1 MPQINRI
8 RVNNVKYNFGT
19 QMYDDFMMRPNCS
32 SMIYDLANGGGKSLL
47 MLMLLQNV
55 IPNCTLD
62 EKQPV
67 EKLFRQGGGN
77 TVIHSLVEWKLEP
90 CYRKDNYTYMTT
102 GFCARKAGAQSNSSG
117 IEYFNYAIF
126 YREFGDNDIKNLPLT
141 SNGERITYNG
151 LKEYLRNLEK
161 DDFNVSVK
169 IFDRKGDYQN
179 FLSHYGIYESQWEII
194 RGINKTEG
202 HVRTYFESNYRTSR
216 KVVEDLLIEEI
227 IEKSFNN
234 KLGVTDDEG
243 QMART
248 LLDIKDKLLELSKK
262 NSQIGNYNSQVEE
275 IEKFAQYAESF
286 KLNFIKKQELEEKIY
301 RLLCA
306 CKIIIAD
313 REALSEQNSS
323 DLEKI
328 QEKINNEQYL
338 IQSAQVASEQKSL
351 DAIRELVDVYSAK
364 IEAADSRFAE
374 RKELLRK
381 SESVNDYADYLKY
394 ENDFNKIK
402 QTIDNRMREHDDITA
417 ELHDIAVKIFELSN
431 DEREKLKESLKQS
444 QKELQTAKDN
454 YKEAQKTFDSL
465 TKEEAAAQ
473 SLVSFLKSRIE
484 NDEKQ
489 MAVLMEKCGII
500 IAENVEAELLTS
512 EENIK
517 DARQEIQQKDKAY
530 NDLKRRLGDTQT
542 DIARIDVG
550 LEFIKKEI
558 EDVKKI
564 QAEYEQ
570 TKDKLNTLSKIY
582 NDENTAG
589 LDIKIK
595 EYSDSLDSEYFEAE
609 KEAQR
614 LAAFIENAKKHQYLL
629 DAKNRTKLKEYLFTR
644 YKDDVKE
651 GADWLAQL
659 DEKQRTDVKRRI
671 PFVEYSF
678 IVKNN
683 FDKIKNDATLAS
695 FNLDSYTVPI
705 VSEDNVLDAKV
716 QIDKNTVV
724 FAMKD
729 MDFLKDDAKTESE
742 IAAAQ
747 EELDNINHKIEK
759 IEDRRKVVLSDY
771 CYVIN
776 NKMQRFEKASD
787 DLRRLTENMSQ
798 SRENHEKL
806 KAEEQLLKKQCDS
819 AAAQAESAKK
829 TYTEECSRYEILKL
843 AKKHK
848 EQLAGEYAKQRQALL
863 DADNLSRKLGDS
875 QTDVDNKKEI
885 LENVS
890 KTLAVYEQKI
900 ETAQKDW
907 EENYNH
913 FYDMDIDTSDKPEKE
928 FAGMTYMQLESRF
941 FGLKDILDKEM
952 VDVADKE
959 ALMEHYRI
967 SMEKCKKAIEYRG
980 DDFET
985 VKSDFETGKTI
996 VSDAQ
1001 ELLHIKQQ
1009 IADIEKETR
1018 TDRDEF
1024 DAQNALMNRLEGSI
1038 AHAVSQI
1045 KERFGEYE
1053 PLSCENPES
1062 YISQHKNYIK
1072 ELDERT
1078 QRIKAEIAGQ
1088 AKALKKY
1095 YICEKDL
1102 ERIVT
1107 DAGMDIPDEE
1117 AVANVFRQ
1125 NENAY
1130 DLKILETETDSYEKI
1145 SKDYSQ
1151 LVKLIEKRRE
1161 DFQSR
1166 KEQFCRRLV
1175 EFDADELSAEMN
1187 ASINIPSDCKDVEVL
1202 CSGLRRTNEYIVL
1215 EKERVSKGIE
1225 DMEQIKDNF
1234 ENRCIQ
1240 TCCNIKTELDRL
1252 PGLSTIRLDDEI
1264 ISMIGL
1270 FIPYVKEEL
1279 YKSRMSLYIDETI
1292 AMSESI
1298 SSQEERLKYI
1308 RNRLTWKRLFS
1319 VIVTDMNAIRVQLY
1333 KRERIKDQSRYLR
1346 YEEAVGS
1353 TGQSQGIYIQFLI
1366 AVINYIASVNASV
1379 SETAVL
1385 GKTIFIDNPFGAAKD
1400 IYIWEPIFKLLK
1412 TNHVQLIVPARGATP
1427 AITGRF
1433 DVNYILGQ
1441 KLVDGRQQTVVVDY
1455 YSRTNTTQLEYT
1467 RMDYE
1472 QTSFEFFV

>member
-102 GFCARKAGAQSNSSG
+102 GFCARKAGAQSNLSG

-286 KLNFIKKQELEEKIY
+286 KVNFIKKQELEEKIY

-431 DEREKLKESLKQS
+431 DEREKLKESLKHS
-444 QKELQTAKDN
+444 QKELKTAEDN
-454 YKEAQKTFDSL
+454 YKEAQKTFDL
-465 TKEEAAAQ
+465 MIKEEAAAQ

-530 NDLKRRLGDTQT
+530 NDLKLRLGDTQT

-558 EDVKKI
+558 EDVRRL
-564 QAEYEQ
+564 
-570 TKDKLNTLSKIY
+570 LNCSCFSFLGRSYMY
-582 NDENTAG
+582 NSM
-589 LDIKIK
+589 KRVFR
-595 EYSDSLDSEYFEAE
+595 SL
-609 KEAQR
+609 
-614 LAAFIENAKKHQYLL
+614 
-629 DAKNRTKLKEYLFTR
+629 
-644 YKDDVKE
+644 
-651 GADWLAQL
+651 G
-659 DEKQRTDVKRRI
+659 
-671 PFVEYSF
+671 
-678 IVKNN
+678 
-683 FDKIKNDATLAS
+683 
-695 FNLDSYTVPI
+695 
-705 VSEDNVLDAKV
+705 
-716 QIDKNTVV
+716 QID
-724 FAMKD
+724 
-729 MDFLKDDAKTESE
+729 
-742 IAAAQ
+742 
-747 EELDNINHKIEK
+747 
-759 IEDRRKVVLSDY
+759 RLS
-771 CYVIN
+771 VH
-776 NKMQRFEKASD
+776 S
-787 DLRRLTENMSQ
+787 
-798 SRENHEKL
+798 
-806 KAEEQLLKKQCDS
+806 
-819 AAAQAESAKK
+819 
-829 TYTEECSRYEILKL
+829 
-843 AKKHK
+843 
-848 EQLAGEYAKQRQALL
+848 
-863 DADNLSRKLGDS
+863 
-875 QTDVDNKKEI
+875 
-885 LENVS
+885 
-890 KTLAVYEQKI
+890 
-900 ETAQKDW
+900 
-907 EENYNH
+907 
-913 FYDMDIDTSDKPEKE
+913 
-928 FAGMTYMQLESRF
+928 
-941 FGLKDILDKEM
+941 
-952 VDVADKE
+952 
-959 ALMEHYRI
+959 
-967 SMEKCKKAIEYRG
+967 
-980 DDFET
+980 
-985 VKSDFETGKTI
+985 
-996 VSDAQ
+996 
-1001 ELLHIKQQ
+1001 IK
-1009 IADIEKETR
+1009 
-1018 TDRDEF
+1018 
-1024 DAQNALMNRLEGSI
+1024 
-1038 AHAVSQI
+1038 
-1045 KERFGEYE
+1045 
-1053 PLSCENPES
+1053 
-1062 YISQHKNYIK
+1062 
-1072 ELDERT
+1072 
-1078 QRIKAEIAGQ
+1078 
-1088 AKALKKY
+1088 
-1095 YICEKDL
+1095 
-1102 ERIVT
+1102 
-1107 DAGMDIPDEE
+1107 
-1117 AVANVFRQ
+1117 
-1125 NENAY
+1125 
-1130 DLKILETETDSYEKI
+1130 
-1145 SKDYSQ
+1145 
-1151 LVKLIEKRRE
+1151 
-1161 DFQSR
+1161 
-1166 KEQFCRRLV
+1166 
-1175 EFDADELSAEMN
+1175 
-1187 ASINIPSDCKDVEVL
+1187 
-1202 CSGLRRTNEYIVL
+1202 
-1215 EKERVSKGIE
+1215 
-1225 DMEQIKDNF
+1225 
-1234 ENRCIQ
+1234 
-1240 TCCNIKTELDRL
+1240 
-1252 PGLSTIRLDDEI
+1252 
-1264 ISMIGL
+1264 
-1270 FIPYVKEEL
+1270 
-1279 YKSRMSLYIDETI
+1279 
-1292 AMSESI
+1292 
-1298 SSQEERLKYI
+1298 SSQFHIGILLEHLIKRCLCGSLVRL
-1308 RNRLTWKRLFS
+1308 
-1319 VIVTDMNAIRVQLY
+1319 Q
-1333 KRERIKDQSRYLR
+1333 
-1346 YEEAVGS
+1346 
-1353 TGQSQGIYIQFLI
+1353 QF
-1366 AVINYIASVNASV
+1366 V
-1379 SETAVL
+1379 SCQPC
-1385 GKTIFIDNPFGAAKD
+1385 N
-1400 IYIWEPIFKLLK
+1400 
-1412 TNHVQLIVPARGATP
+1412 
-1427 AITGRF
+1427 
-1433 DVNYILGQ
+1433 
-1441 KLVDGRQQTVVVDY
+1441 
-1455 YSRTNTTQLEYT
+1455 S
-1467 RMDYE
+1467 
-1472 QTSFEFFV
+1472 

>member
-102 GFCARKAGAQSNSSG
+102 GFCARKAGAQSNLSG

-286 KLNFIKKQELEEKIY
+286 KVNFIKKQELEEKIY

-431 DEREKLKESLKQS
+431 DEREKLKESLKHS
-444 QKELQTAKDN
+444 QKELKTAEDN
-454 YKEAQKTFDSL
+454 YKEAQKTFDL
-465 TKEEAAAQ
+465 MIKEEAAAQ

-530 NDLKRRLGDTQT
+530 NDLKLRLGDTQT

-564 QAEYEQ
+564 QA
-570 TKDKLNTLSKIY
+570 
-582 NDENTAG
+582 
-589 LDIKIK
+589 
-595 EYSDSLDSEYFEAE
+595 
-609 KEAQR
+609 
-614 LAAFIENAKKHQYLL
+614 
-629 DAKNRTKLKEYLFTR
+629 
-644 YKDDVKE
+644 V
-651 GADWLAQL
+651 
-659 DEKQRTDVKRRI
+659 
-671 PFVEYSF
+671 
-678 IVKNN
+678 
-683 FDKIKNDATLAS
+683 
-695 FNLDSYTVPI
+695 
-705 VSEDNVLDAKV
+705 
-716 QIDKNTVV
+716 
-724 FAMKD
+724 
-729 MDFLKDDAKTESE
+729 
-742 IAAAQ
+742 
-747 EELDNINHKIEK
+747 
-759 IEDRRKVVLSDY
+759 
-771 CYVIN
+771 
-776 NKMQRFEKASD
+776 
-787 DLRRLTENMSQ
+787 
-798 SRENHEKL
+798 
-806 KAEEQLLKKQCDS
+806 
-819 AAAQAESAKK
+819 
-829 TYTEECSRYEILKL
+829 
-843 AKKHK
+843 
-848 EQLAGEYAKQRQALL
+848 
-863 DADNLSRKLGDS
+863 
-875 QTDVDNKKEI
+875 
-885 LENVS
+885 
-890 KTLAVYEQKI
+890 
-900 ETAQKDW
+900 
-907 EENYNH
+907 
-913 FYDMDIDTSDKPEKE
+913 
-928 FAGMTYMQLESRF
+928 
-941 FGLKDILDKEM
+941 
-952 VDVADKE
+952 
-959 ALMEHYRI
+959 
-967 SMEKCKKAIEYRG
+967 
-980 DDFET
+980 
-985 VKSDFETGKTI
+985 
-996 VSDAQ
+996 
-1001 ELLHIKQQ
+1001 
-1009 IADIEKETR
+1009 
-1018 TDRDEF
+1018 
-1024 DAQNALMNRLEGSI
+1024 
-1038 AHAVSQI
+1038 
-1045 KERFGEYE
+1045 
-1053 PLSCENPES
+1053 
-1062 YISQHKNYIK
+1062 
-1072 ELDERT
+1072 
-1078 QRIKAEIAGQ
+1078 
-1088 AKALKKY
+1088 
-1095 YICEKDL
+1095 
-1102 ERIVT
+1102 
-1107 DAGMDIPDEE
+1107 
-1117 AVANVFRQ
+1117 
-1125 NENAY
+1125 
-1130 DLKILETETDSYEKI
+1130 
-1145 SKDYSQ
+1145 
-1151 LVKLIEKRRE
+1151 
-1161 DFQSR
+1161 
-1166 KEQFCRRLV
+1166 
-1175 EFDADELSAEMN
+1175 
-1187 ASINIPSDCKDVEVL
+1187 
-1202 CSGLRRTNEYIVL
+1202 
-1215 EKERVSKGIE
+1215 
-1225 DMEQIKDNF
+1225 
-1234 ENRCIQ
+1234 
-1240 TCCNIKTELDRL
+1240 
-1252 PGLSTIRLDDEI
+1252 
-1264 ISMIGL
+1264 
-1270 FIPYVKEEL
+1270 
-1279 YKSRMSLYIDETI
+1279 
-1292 AMSESI
+1292 
-1298 SSQEERLKYI
+1298 
-1308 RNRLTWKRLFS
+1308 
-1319 VIVTDMNAIRVQLY
+1319 
-1333 KRERIKDQSRYLR
+1333 
-1346 YEEAVGS
+1346 
-1353 TGQSQGIYIQFLI
+1353 
-1366 AVINYIASVNASV
+1366 
-1379 SETAVL
+1379 
-1385 GKTIFIDNPFGAAKD
+1385 
-1400 IYIWEPIFKLLK
+1400 
-1412 TNHVQLIVPARGATP
+1412 
-1427 AITGRF
+1427 
-1433 DVNYILGQ
+1433 
-1441 KLVDGRQQTVVVDY
+1441 
-1455 YSRTNTTQLEYT
+1455 
-1467 RMDYE
+1467 
-1472 QTSFEFFV
+1472 

>member
-286 KLNFIKKQELEEKIY
+286 KVNFIKKQELEEKIY

-444 QKELQTAKDN
+444 QKELQTAEDN

-517 DARQEIQQKDKAY
+517 DARQEIQQKDNAY
-530 NDLKRRLGDTQT
+530 NDLKLRLGDTQT
-542 DIARIDVG
+542 DIARID
-550 LEFIKKEI
+550 
-558 EDVKKI
+558 
-564 QAEYEQ
+564 Y
-570 TKDKLNTLSKIY
+570 
-582 NDENTAG
+582 
-589 LDIKIK
+589 
-595 EYSDSLDSEYFEAE
+595 
-609 KEAQR
+609 
-614 LAAFIENAKKHQYLL
+614 
-629 DAKNRTKLKEYLFTR
+629 
-644 YKDDVKE
+644 
-651 GADWLAQL
+651 
-659 DEKQRTDVKRRI
+659 
-671 PFVEYSF
+671 
-678 IVKNN
+678 
-683 FDKIKNDATLAS
+683 
-695 FNLDSYTVPI
+695 
-705 VSEDNVLDAKV
+705 
-716 QIDKNTVV
+716 
-724 FAMKD
+724 
-729 MDFLKDDAKTESE
+729 
-742 IAAAQ
+742 
-747 EELDNINHKIEK
+747 
-759 IEDRRKVVLSDY
+759 
-771 CYVIN
+771 
-776 NKMQRFEKASD
+776 
-787 DLRRLTENMSQ
+787 
-798 SRENHEKL
+798 
-806 KAEEQLLKKQCDS
+806 
-819 AAAQAESAKK
+819 
-829 TYTEECSRYEILKL
+829 
-843 AKKHK
+843 
-848 EQLAGEYAKQRQALL
+848 
-863 DADNLSRKLGDS
+863 
-875 QTDVDNKKEI
+875 
-885 LENVS
+885 
-890 KTLAVYEQKI
+890 
-900 ETAQKDW
+900 
-907 EENYNH
+907 
-913 FYDMDIDTSDKPEKE
+913 
-928 FAGMTYMQLESRF
+928 
-941 FGLKDILDKEM
+941 
-952 VDVADKE
+952 
-959 ALMEHYRI
+959 
-967 SMEKCKKAIEYRG
+967 
-980 DDFET
+980 
-985 VKSDFETGKTI
+985 
-996 VSDAQ
+996 
-1001 ELLHIKQQ
+1001 
-1009 IADIEKETR
+1009 
-1018 TDRDEF
+1018 
-1024 DAQNALMNRLEGSI
+1024 
-1038 AHAVSQI
+1038 
-1045 KERFGEYE
+1045 
-1053 PLSCENPES
+1053 
-1062 YISQHKNYIK
+1062 
-1072 ELDERT
+1072 
-1078 QRIKAEIAGQ
+1078 
-1088 AKALKKY
+1088 
-1095 YICEKDL
+1095 
-1102 ERIVT
+1102 
-1107 DAGMDIPDEE
+1107 
-1117 AVANVFRQ
+1117 
-1125 NENAY
+1125 
-1130 DLKILETETDSYEKI
+1130 
-1145 SKDYSQ
+1145 
-1151 LVKLIEKRRE
+1151 
-1161 DFQSR
+1161 
-1166 KEQFCRRLV
+1166 
-1175 EFDADELSAEMN
+1175 
-1187 ASINIPSDCKDVEVL
+1187 
-1202 CSGLRRTNEYIVL
+1202 
-1215 EKERVSKGIE
+1215 
-1225 DMEQIKDNF
+1225 
-1234 ENRCIQ
+1234 
-1240 TCCNIKTELDRL
+1240 
-1252 PGLSTIRLDDEI
+1252 
-1264 ISMIGL
+1264 
-1270 FIPYVKEEL
+1270 
-1279 YKSRMSLYIDETI
+1279 
-1292 AMSESI
+1292 
-1298 SSQEERLKYI
+1298 
-1308 RNRLTWKRLFS
+1308 
-1319 VIVTDMNAIRVQLY
+1319 
-1333 KRERIKDQSRYLR
+1333 
-1346 YEEAVGS
+1346 
-1353 TGQSQGIYIQFLI
+1353 
-1366 AVINYIASVNASV
+1366 
-1379 SETAVL
+1379 
-1385 GKTIFIDNPFGAAKD
+1385 
-1400 IYIWEPIFKLLK
+1400 
-1412 TNHVQLIVPARGATP
+1412 
-1427 AITGRF
+1427 
-1433 DVNYILGQ
+1433 
-1441 KLVDGRQQTVVVDY
+1441 
-1455 YSRTNTTQLEYT
+1455 
-1467 RMDYE
+1467 
-1472 QTSFEFFV
+1472 

>member
-286 KLNFIKKQELEEKIY
+286 KVNFIKKQELEEKIY

-444 QKELQTAKDN
+444 QKELQTAEDN

-530 NDLKRRLGDTQT
+530 NDLKLRLGDTQT

-747 EELDNINHKIEK
+747 EELDNINHKIEGK
-759 IEDRRKVVLSDY
+759 LRIGSFSSVTAMWMPEVIHYFNRNYPQVEVQIFDGNYDEIRDWIIHGQVDCGFLSSI
-771 CYVIN
+771 V
-776 NKMQRFEKASD
+776 
-787 DLRRLTENMSQ
+787 
-798 SRENHEKL
+798 
-806 KAEEQLLKKQCDS
+806 
-819 AAAQAESAKK
+819 
-829 TYTEECSRYEILKL
+829 
-843 AKKHK
+843 
-848 EQLAGEYAKQRQALL
+848 
-863 DADNLSRKLGDS
+863 ADNLKFYPLCEDPLCAVM
-875 QTDVDNKKEI
+875 QKNHPLAEKKSVR
-885 LENVS
+885 LEE
-890 KTLAVYEQKI
+890 LLEYPFII
-900 ETAQKDW
+900 ETPGCD
-907 EENYNH
+907 N
-913 FYDMDIDTSDKPEKE
+913 
-928 FAGMTYMQLESRF
+928 
-941 FGLKDILDKEM
+941 DILH
-952 VDVADKE
+952 
-959 ALMEHYRI
+959 L
-967 SMEKCKKAIEYRG
+967 
-980 DDFET
+980 
-985 VKSDFETGKTI
+985 
-996 VSDAQ
+996 
-1001 ELLHIKQQ
+1001 
-1009 IADIEKETR
+1009 
-1018 TDRDEF
+1018 
-1024 DAQNALMNRLEGSI
+1024 
-1038 AHAVSQI
+1038 
-1045 KERFGEYE
+1045 
-1053 PLSCENPES
+1053 
-1062 YISQHKNYIK
+1062 
-1072 ELDERT
+1072 
-1078 QRIKAEIAGQ
+1078 
-1088 AKALKKY
+1088 
-1095 YICEKDL
+1095 L
-1102 ERIVT
+1102 ERCGKEPKTSYSFRDDTLIMAFVKNGLGVT
-1107 DAGMDIPDEE
+1107 
-1117 AVANVFRQ
+1117 
-1125 NENAY
+1125 
-1130 DLKILETETDSYEKI
+1130 I
-1145 SKDYSQ
+1145 S
-1151 LVKLIEKRRE
+1151 
-1161 DFQSR
+1161 
-1166 KEQFCRRLV
+1166 
-1175 EFDADELSAEMN
+1175 
-1187 ASINIPSDCKDVEVL
+1187 
-1202 CSGLRRTNEYIVL
+1202 
-1215 EKERVSKGIE
+1215 
-1225 DMEQIKDNF
+1225 
-1234 ENRCIQ
+1234 
-1240 TCCNIKTELDRL
+1240 
-1252 PGLSTIRLDDEI
+1252 
-1264 ISMIGL
+1264 
-1270 FIPYVKEEL
+1270 
-1279 YKSRMSLYIDETI
+1279 
-1292 AMSESI
+1292 
-1298 SSQEERLKYI
+1298 
-1308 RNRLTWKRLFS
+1308 
-1319 VIVTDMNAIRVQLY
+1319 
-1333 KRERIKDQSRYLR
+1333 
-1346 YEEAVGS
+1346 
-1353 TGQSQGIYIQFLI
+1353 
-1366 AVINYIASVNASV
+1366 
-1379 SETAVL
+1379 
-1385 GKTIFIDNPFGAAKD
+1385 
-1400 IYIWEPIFKLLK
+1400 
-1412 TNHVQLIVPARGATP
+1412 
-1427 AITGRF
+1427 
-1433 DVNYILGQ
+1433 Q
-1441 KLVDGRQQTVVVDY
+1441 KLVMKAFANDVESRPLEPGRSRIIGLAFVKTMNSVV
-1455 YSRTNTTQLEYT
+1455 TKILLEYLKG
-1467 RMDYE
+1467 MM
-1472 QTSFEFFV
+1472 

>member
-286 KLNFIKKQELEEKIY
+286 KVNFIKKQELEEKIY

-431 DEREKLKESLKQS
+431 DEREKLKESLKHS
-444 QKELQTAKDN
+444 QKELKTAEDN

-517 DARQEIQQKDKAY
+517 EARQEIQQKDKAY
-530 NDLKRRLGDTQT
+530 NDLKLRLGDTQT

-570 TKDKLNTLSKIY
+570 TKDKLDTLSKY
-582 NDENTAG
+582 G
-589 LDIKIK
+589 
-595 EYSDSLDSEYFEAE
+595 
-609 KEAQR
+609 
-614 LAAFIENAKKHQYLL
+614 
-629 DAKNRTKLKEYLFTR
+629 RT
-644 YKDDVKE
+644 
-651 GADWLAQL
+651 
-659 DEKQRTDVKRRI
+659 
-671 PFVEYSF
+671 
-678 IVKNN
+678 
-683 FDKIKNDATLAS
+683 
-695 FNLDSYTVPI
+695 
-705 VSEDNVLDAKV
+705 
-716 QIDKNTVV
+716 
-724 FAMKD
+724 
-729 MDFLKDDAKTESE
+729 
-742 IAAAQ
+742 
-747 EELDNINHKIEK
+747 
-759 IEDRRKVVLSDY
+759 
-771 CYVIN
+771 
-776 NKMQRFEKASD
+776 
-787 DLRRLTENMSQ
+787 
-798 SRENHEKL
+798 
-806 KAEEQLLKKQCDS
+806 
-819 AAAQAESAKK
+819 
-829 TYTEECSRYEILKL
+829 
-843 AKKHK
+843 
-848 EQLAGEYAKQRQALL
+848 
-863 DADNLSRKLGDS
+863 
-875 QTDVDNKKEI
+875 
-885 LENVS
+885 
-890 KTLAVYEQKI
+890 
-900 ETAQKDW
+900 
-907 EENYNH
+907 
-913 FYDMDIDTSDKPEKE
+913 
-928 FAGMTYMQLESRF
+928 
-941 FGLKDILDKEM
+941 
-952 VDVADKE
+952 
-959 ALMEHYRI
+959 
-967 SMEKCKKAIEYRG
+967 
-980 DDFET
+980 
-985 VKSDFETGKTI
+985 
-996 VSDAQ
+996 
-1001 ELLHIKQQ
+1001 
-1009 IADIEKETR
+1009 
-1018 TDRDEF
+1018 
-1024 DAQNALMNRLEGSI
+1024 
-1038 AHAVSQI
+1038 
-1045 KERFGEYE
+1045 
-1053 PLSCENPES
+1053 
-1062 YISQHKNYIK
+1062 
-1072 ELDERT
+1072 
-1078 QRIKAEIAGQ
+1078 
-1088 AKALKKY
+1088 
-1095 YICEKDL
+1095 
-1102 ERIVT
+1102 
-1107 DAGMDIPDEE
+1107 
-1117 AVANVFRQ
+1117 
-1125 NENAY
+1125 
-1130 DLKILETETDSYEKI
+1130 
-1145 SKDYSQ
+1145 
-1151 LVKLIEKRRE
+1151 
-1161 DFQSR
+1161 
-1166 KEQFCRRLV
+1166 
-1175 EFDADELSAEMN
+1175 
-1187 ASINIPSDCKDVEVL
+1187 
-1202 CSGLRRTNEYIVL
+1202 
-1215 EKERVSKGIE
+1215 
-1225 DMEQIKDNF
+1225 
-1234 ENRCIQ
+1234 
-1240 TCCNIKTELDRL
+1240 
-1252 PGLSTIRLDDEI
+1252 
-1264 ISMIGL
+1264 
-1270 FIPYVKEEL
+1270 
-1279 YKSRMSLYIDETI
+1279 
-1292 AMSESI
+1292 
-1298 SSQEERLKYI
+1298 
-1308 RNRLTWKRLFS
+1308 
-1319 VIVTDMNAIRVQLY
+1319 
-1333 KRERIKDQSRYLR
+1333 
-1346 YEEAVGS
+1346 
-1353 TGQSQGIYIQFLI
+1353 
-1366 AVINYIASVNASV
+1366 
-1379 SETAVL
+1379 
-1385 GKTIFIDNPFGAAKD
+1385 
-1400 IYIWEPIFKLLK
+1400 
-1412 TNHVQLIVPARGATP
+1412 
-1427 AITGRF
+1427 
-1433 DVNYILGQ
+1433 
-1441 KLVDGRQQTVVVDY
+1441 
-1455 YSRTNTTQLEYT
+1455 
-1467 RMDYE
+1467 
-1472 QTSFEFFV
+1472 

>member
-286 KLNFIKKQELEEKIY
+286 KVNFIKKQELEEKIY

-444 QKELQTAKDN
+444 QKELQTAEDN

-530 NDLKRRLGDTQT
+530 NC
-542 DIARIDVG
+542 
-550 LEFIKKEI
+550 
-558 EDVKKI
+558 
-564 QAEYEQ
+564 
-570 TKDKLNTLSKIY
+570 
-582 NDENTAG
+582 
-589 LDIKIK
+589 
-595 EYSDSLDSEYFEAE
+595 
-609 KEAQR
+609 
-614 LAAFIENAKKHQYLL
+614 LL
-629 DAKNRTKLKEYLFTR
+629 Y
-644 YKDDVKE
+644 
-651 GADWLAQL
+651 
-659 DEKQRTDVKRRI
+659 
-671 PFVEYSF
+671 
-678 IVKNN
+678 
-683 FDKIKNDATLAS
+683 
-695 FNLDSYTVPI
+695 
-705 VSEDNVLDAKV
+705 
-716 QIDKNTVV
+716 
-724 FAMKD
+724 
-729 MDFLKDDAKTESE
+729 
-742 IAAAQ
+742 
-747 EELDNINHKIEK
+747 
-759 IEDRRKVVLSDY
+759 
-771 CYVIN
+771 
-776 NKMQRFEKASD
+776 
-787 DLRRLTENMSQ
+787 
-798 SRENHEKL
+798 
-806 KAEEQLLKKQCDS
+806 
-819 AAAQAESAKK
+819 
-829 TYTEECSRYEILKL
+829 
-843 AKKHK
+843 
-848 EQLAGEYAKQRQALL
+848 
-863 DADNLSRKLGDS
+863 
-875 QTDVDNKKEI
+875 
-885 LENVS
+885 
-890 KTLAVYEQKI
+890 
-900 ETAQKDW
+900 
-907 EENYNH
+907 
-913 FYDMDIDTSDKPEKE
+913 TSD
-928 FAGMTYMQLESRF
+928 A
-941 FGLKDILDKEM
+941 
-952 VDVADKE
+952 AD
-959 ALMEHYRI
+959 
-967 SMEKCKKAIEYRG
+967 
-980 DDFET
+980 D
-985 VKSDFETGKTI
+985 
-996 VSDAQ
+996 
-1001 ELLHIKQQ
+1001 
-1009 IADIEKETR
+1009 
-1018 TDRDEF
+1018 
-1024 DAQNALMNRLEGSI
+1024 
-1038 AHAVSQI
+1038 
-1045 KERFGEYE
+1045 
-1053 PLSCENPES
+1053 
-1062 YISQHKNYIK
+1062 
-1072 ELDERT
+1072 
-1078 QRIKAEIAGQ
+1078 
-1088 AKALKKY
+1088 
-1095 YICEKDL
+1095 
-1102 ERIVT
+1102 
-1107 DAGMDIPDEE
+1107 
-1117 AVANVFRQ
+1117 
-1125 NENAY
+1125 
-1130 DLKILETETDSYEKI
+1130 
-1145 SKDYSQ
+1145 
-1151 LVKLIEKRRE
+1151 
-1161 DFQSR
+1161 
-1166 KEQFCRRLV
+1166 
-1175 EFDADELSAEMN
+1175 
-1187 ASINIPSDCKDVEVL
+1187 
-1202 CSGLRRTNEYIVL
+1202 
-1215 EKERVSKGIE
+1215 
-1225 DMEQIKDNF
+1225 
-1234 ENRCIQ
+1234 
-1240 TCCNIKTELDRL
+1240 
-1252 PGLSTIRLDDEI
+1252 
-1264 ISMIGL
+1264 
-1270 FIPYVKEEL
+1270 
-1279 YKSRMSLYIDETI
+1279 
-1292 AMSESI
+1292 
-1298 SSQEERLKYI
+1298 
-1308 RNRLTWKRLFS
+1308 
-1319 VIVTDMNAIRVQLY
+1319 
-1333 KRERIKDQSRYLR
+1333 
-1346 YEEAVGS
+1346 
-1353 TGQSQGIYIQFLI
+1353 
-1366 AVINYIASVNASV
+1366 
-1379 SETAVL
+1379 
-1385 GKTIFIDNPFGAAKD
+1385 
-1400 IYIWEPIFKLLK
+1400 
-1412 TNHVQLIVPARGATP
+1412 
-1427 AITGRF
+1427 
-1433 DVNYILGQ
+1433 
-1441 KLVDGRQQTVVVDY
+1441 
-1455 YSRTNTTQLEYT
+1455 
-1467 RMDYE
+1467 
-1472 QTSFEFFV
+1472 

>member
-286 KLNFIKKQELEEKIY
+286 KVNFIKKQELEEKIY

-444 QKELQTAKDN
+444 QKELQTAEDN

-530 NDLKRRLGDTQT
+530 NDLKLRLGDTQT

-570 TKDKLNTLSKIY
+570 TKDKLNTLSR
-582 NDENTAG
+582 G
-589 LDIKIK
+589 
-595 EYSDSLDSEYFEAE
+595 
-609 KEAQR
+609 
-614 LAAFIENAKKHQYLL
+614 
-629 DAKNRTKLKEYLFTR
+629 TK
-644 YKDDVKE
+644 
-651 GADWLAQL
+651 
-659 DEKQRTDVKRRI
+659 
-671 PFVEYSF
+671 
-678 IVKNN
+678 
-683 FDKIKNDATLAS
+683 
-695 FNLDSYTVPI
+695 
-705 VSEDNVLDAKV
+705 
-716 QIDKNTVV
+716 
-724 FAMKD
+724 
-729 MDFLKDDAKTESE
+729 
-742 IAAAQ
+742 
-747 EELDNINHKIEK
+747 
-759 IEDRRKVVLSDY
+759 
-771 CYVIN
+771 
-776 NKMQRFEKASD
+776 
-787 DLRRLTENMSQ
+787 
-798 SRENHEKL
+798 
-806 KAEEQLLKKQCDS
+806 
-819 AAAQAESAKK
+819 
-829 TYTEECSRYEILKL
+829 
-843 AKKHK
+843 
-848 EQLAGEYAKQRQALL
+848 
-863 DADNLSRKLGDS
+863 
-875 QTDVDNKKEI
+875 
-885 LENVS
+885 
-890 KTLAVYEQKI
+890 
-900 ETAQKDW
+900 
-907 EENYNH
+907 
-913 FYDMDIDTSDKPEKE
+913 
-928 FAGMTYMQLESRF
+928 
-941 FGLKDILDKEM
+941 
-952 VDVADKE
+952 
-959 ALMEHYRI
+959 
-967 SMEKCKKAIEYRG
+967 
-980 DDFET
+980 
-985 VKSDFETGKTI
+985 
-996 VSDAQ
+996 
-1001 ELLHIKQQ
+1001 
-1009 IADIEKETR
+1009 
-1018 TDRDEF
+1018 
-1024 DAQNALMNRLEGSI
+1024 
-1038 AHAVSQI
+1038 
-1045 KERFGEYE
+1045 
-1053 PLSCENPES
+1053 
-1062 YISQHKNYIK
+1062 
-1072 ELDERT
+1072 
-1078 QRIKAEIAGQ
+1078 
-1088 AKALKKY
+1088 
-1095 YICEKDL
+1095 
-1102 ERIVT
+1102 
-1107 DAGMDIPDEE
+1107 
-1117 AVANVFRQ
+1117 
-1125 NENAY
+1125 
-1130 DLKILETETDSYEKI
+1130 
-1145 SKDYSQ
+1145 
-1151 LVKLIEKRRE
+1151 
-1161 DFQSR
+1161 
-1166 KEQFCRRLV
+1166 
-1175 EFDADELSAEMN
+1175 
-1187 ASINIPSDCKDVEVL
+1187 
-1202 CSGLRRTNEYIVL
+1202 
-1215 EKERVSKGIE
+1215 
-1225 DMEQIKDNF
+1225 
-1234 ENRCIQ
+1234 
-1240 TCCNIKTELDRL
+1240 TCC
-1252 PGLSTIRLDDEI
+1252 
-1264 ISMIGL
+1264 
-1270 FIPYVKEEL
+1270 
-1279 YKSRMSLYIDETI
+1279 
-1292 AMSESI
+1292 
-1298 SSQEERLKYI
+1298 
-1308 RNRLTWKRLFS
+1308 
-1319 VIVTDMNAIRVQLY
+1319 
-1333 KRERIKDQSRYLR
+1333 
-1346 YEEAVGS
+1346 
-1353 TGQSQGIYIQFLI
+1353 IY
-1366 AVINYIASVNASV
+1366 
-1379 SETAVL
+1379 
-1385 GKTIFIDNPFGAAKD
+1385 
-1400 IYIWEPIFKLLK
+1400 
-1412 TNHVQLIVPARGATP
+1412 
-1427 AITGRF
+1427 
-1433 DVNYILGQ
+1433 
-1441 KLVDGRQQTVVVDY
+1441 
-1455 YSRTNTTQLEYT
+1455 
-1467 RMDYE
+1467 
-1472 QTSFEFFV
+1472 

>member
-286 KLNFIKKQELEEKIY
+286 KVNFIKKQELEEKIY

-444 QKELQTAKDN
+444 QKELQTAEDN
-454 YKEAQKTFDSL
+454 YKEAQKTFDSR

-517 DARQEIQQKDKAY
+517 EARQEIQQKDKAY
-530 NDLKRRLGDTQT
+530 NDLKLRLGDTQT

-564 QAEYEQ
+564 CRLYHQPA
-570 TKDKLNTLSKIY
+570 
-582 NDENTAG
+582 
-589 LDIKIK
+589 
-595 EYSDSLDSEYFEAE
+595 SLG
-609 KEAQR
+609 K
-614 LAAFIENAKKHQYLL
+614 
-629 DAKNRTKLKEYLFTR
+629 
-644 YKDDVKE
+644 
-651 GADWLAQL
+651 
-659 DEKQRTDVKRRI
+659 
-671 PFVEYSF
+671 
-678 IVKNN
+678 
-683 FDKIKNDATLAS
+683 
-695 FNLDSYTVPI
+695 
-705 VSEDNVLDAKV
+705 
-716 QIDKNTVV
+716 
-724 FAMKD
+724 
-729 MDFLKDDAKTESE
+729 
-742 IAAAQ
+742 
-747 EELDNINHKIEK
+747 
-759 IEDRRKVVLSDY
+759 
-771 CYVIN
+771 
-776 NKMQRFEKASD
+776 
-787 DLRRLTENMSQ
+787 SQ
-798 SRENHEKL
+798 
-806 KAEEQLLKKQCDS
+806 
-819 AAAQAESAKK
+819 
-829 TYTEECSRYEILKL
+829 
-843 AKKHK
+843 
-848 EQLAGEYAKQRQALL
+848 
-863 DADNLSRKLGDS
+863 
-875 QTDVDNKKEI
+875 
-885 LENVS
+885 
-890 KTLAVYEQKI
+890 
-900 ETAQKDW
+900 
-907 EENYNH
+907 
-913 FYDMDIDTSDKPEKE
+913 
-928 FAGMTYMQLESRF
+928 
-941 FGLKDILDKEM
+941 
-952 VDVADKE
+952 
-959 ALMEHYRI
+959 
-967 SMEKCKKAIEYRG
+967 
-980 DDFET
+980 
-985 VKSDFETGKTI
+985 
-996 VSDAQ
+996 
-1001 ELLHIKQQ
+1001 
-1009 IADIEKETR
+1009 
-1018 TDRDEF
+1018 
-1024 DAQNALMNRLEGSI
+1024 
-1038 AHAVSQI
+1038 
-1045 KERFGEYE
+1045 
-1053 PLSCENPES
+1053 
-1062 YISQHKNYIK
+1062 
-1072 ELDERT
+1072 
-1078 QRIKAEIAGQ
+1078 
-1088 AKALKKY
+1088 
-1095 YICEKDL
+1095 
-1102 ERIVT
+1102 
-1107 DAGMDIPDEE
+1107 
-1117 AVANVFRQ
+1117 
-1125 NENAY
+1125 
-1130 DLKILETETDSYEKI
+1130 
-1145 SKDYSQ
+1145 
-1151 LVKLIEKRRE
+1151 
-1161 DFQSR
+1161 
-1166 KEQFCRRLV
+1166 
-1175 EFDADELSAEMN
+1175 
-1187 ASINIPSDCKDVEVL
+1187 
-1202 CSGLRRTNEYIVL
+1202 
-1215 EKERVSKGIE
+1215 
-1225 DMEQIKDNF
+1225 
-1234 ENRCIQ
+1234 
-1240 TCCNIKTELDRL
+1240 
-1252 PGLSTIRLDDEI
+1252 
-1264 ISMIGL
+1264 
-1270 FIPYVKEEL
+1270 
-1279 YKSRMSLYIDETI
+1279 
-1292 AMSESI
+1292 
-1298 SSQEERLKYI
+1298 ERLKCGA
-1308 RNRLTWKRLFS
+1308 RT
-1319 VIVTDMNAIRVQLY
+1319 VCC
-1333 KRERIKDQSRYLR
+1333 
-1346 YEEAVGS
+1346 
-1353 TGQSQGIYIQFLI
+1353 
-1366 AVINYIASVNASV
+1366 ASYH
-1379 SETAVL
+1379 L
-1385 GKTIFIDNPFGAAKD
+1385 
-1400 IYIWEPIFKLLK
+1400 
-1412 TNHVQLIVPARGATP
+1412 
-1427 AITGRF
+1427 
-1433 DVNYILGQ
+1433 
-1441 KLVDGRQQTVVVDY
+1441 
-1455 YSRTNTTQLEYT
+1455 
-1467 RMDYE
+1467 
-1472 QTSFEFFV
+1472 

>member
-275 IEKFAQYAESF
+275 IEKFAQYSESF
-286 KLNFIKKQELEEKIY
+286 KVNFIKKQELEEKIY

-444 QKELQTAKDN
+444 QKELQTAEDN

-530 NDLKRRLGDTQT
+530 NDLKLRLGDTQT

-570 TKDKLNTLSKIY
+570 TKDKLNTLSKI
-582 NDENTAG
+582 
-589 LDIKIK
+589 
-595 EYSDSLDSEYFEAE
+595 
-609 KEAQR
+609 
-614 LAAFIENAKKHQYLL
+614 
-629 DAKNRTKLKEYLFTR
+629 
-644 YKDDVKE
+644 
-651 GADWLAQL
+651 
-659 DEKQRTDVKRRI
+659 
-671 PFVEYSF
+671 
-678 IVKNN
+678 
-683 FDKIKNDATLAS
+683 
-695 FNLDSYTVPI
+695 
-705 VSEDNVLDAKV
+705 
-716 QIDKNTVV
+716 
-724 FAMKD
+724 
-729 MDFLKDDAKTESE
+729 
-742 IAAAQ
+742 
-747 EELDNINHKIEK
+747 
-759 IEDRRKVVLSDY
+759 
-771 CYVIN
+771 
-776 NKMQRFEKASD
+776 
-787 DLRRLTENMSQ
+787 
-798 SRENHEKL
+798 
-806 KAEEQLLKKQCDS
+806 
-819 AAAQAESAKK
+819 
-829 TYTEECSRYEILKL
+829 
-843 AKKHK
+843 
-848 EQLAGEYAKQRQALL
+848 
-863 DADNLSRKLGDS
+863 
-875 QTDVDNKKEI
+875 
-885 LENVS
+885 
-890 KTLAVYEQKI
+890 
-900 ETAQKDW
+900 
-907 EENYNH
+907 
-913 FYDMDIDTSDKPEKE
+913 
-928 FAGMTYMQLESRF
+928 
-941 FGLKDILDKEM
+941 
-952 VDVADKE
+952 
-959 ALMEHYRI
+959 
-967 SMEKCKKAIEYRG
+967 
-980 DDFET
+980 
-985 VKSDFETGKTI
+985 
-996 VSDAQ
+996 
-1001 ELLHIKQQ
+1001 
-1009 IADIEKETR
+1009 
-1018 TDRDEF
+1018 
-1024 DAQNALMNRLEGSI
+1024 
-1038 AHAVSQI
+1038 
-1045 KERFGEYE
+1045 
-1053 PLSCENPES
+1053 
-1062 YISQHKNYIK
+1062 
-1072 ELDERT
+1072 
-1078 QRIKAEIAGQ
+1078 
-1088 AKALKKY
+1088 
-1095 YICEKDL
+1095 
-1102 ERIVT
+1102 
-1107 DAGMDIPDEE
+1107 
-1117 AVANVFRQ
+1117 
-1125 NENAY
+1125 
-1130 DLKILETETDSYEKI
+1130 
-1145 SKDYSQ
+1145 
-1151 LVKLIEKRRE
+1151 
-1161 DFQSR
+1161 
-1166 KEQFCRRLV
+1166 
-1175 EFDADELSAEMN
+1175 
-1187 ASINIPSDCKDVEVL
+1187 
-1202 CSGLRRTNEYIVL
+1202 
-1215 EKERVSKGIE
+1215 
-1225 DMEQIKDNF
+1225 
-1234 ENRCIQ
+1234 
-1240 TCCNIKTELDRL
+1240 
-1252 PGLSTIRLDDEI
+1252 
-1264 ISMIGL
+1264 
-1270 FIPYVKEEL
+1270 
-1279 YKSRMSLYIDETI
+1279 
-1292 AMSESI
+1292 
-1298 SSQEERLKYI
+1298 
-1308 RNRLTWKRLFS
+1308 
-1319 VIVTDMNAIRVQLY
+1319 
-1333 KRERIKDQSRYLR
+1333 
-1346 YEEAVGS
+1346 
-1353 TGQSQGIYIQFLI
+1353 
-1366 AVINYIASVNASV
+1366 
-1379 SETAVL
+1379 
-1385 GKTIFIDNPFGAAKD
+1385 
-1400 IYIWEPIFKLLK
+1400 
-1412 TNHVQLIVPARGATP
+1412 
-1427 AITGRF
+1427 
-1433 DVNYILGQ
+1433 
-1441 KLVDGRQQTVVVDY
+1441 
-1455 YSRTNTTQLEYT
+1455 
-1467 RMDYE
+1467 
-1472 QTSFEFFV
+1472 